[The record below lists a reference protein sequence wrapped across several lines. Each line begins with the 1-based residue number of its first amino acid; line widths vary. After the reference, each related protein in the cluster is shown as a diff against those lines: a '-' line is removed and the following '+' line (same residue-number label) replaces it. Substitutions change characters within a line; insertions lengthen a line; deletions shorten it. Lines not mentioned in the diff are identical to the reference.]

1 MYIDFHSH
9 CYRKKSP
16 FGNFCTPE
24 ELIARNEELGIERA
38 VLLPIVSP
46 EIYMPQSNED
56 ILEMAEQYP
65 DKFIPFCNIDP
76 RALTNS
82 PDAKL
87 DYLLNHYKEKGCK
100 GLGEVMP
107 NMAVMDP
114 LIQNLFRHAEK
125 VGFPVIFDGSDQ
137 LTGDFGL
144 YDDPGLPQ
152 LEHSL
157 QRFPELKIFGHG
169 PVFWAEIG
177 QLKTPA
183 ERSFIFNLNGGQIG
197 RLPKHKIDEEG
208 VVPIL
213 LRRYP
218 NLYGDLSD
226 FTAYNALARDP
237 EYAAKFIEEFQDRLF
252 FGSDM
257 CSPTMAVPLAAQLI
271 EWRDSGH
278 ITEVAF
284 NKIARE
290 NAIKLLDL

>member
-16 FGNFCTPE
+16 FGNFCTPD

-46 EIYMPQSNED
+46 EIYLPQSNED

-114 LIQNLFRHAEK
+114 LVQNLFRHAEK
-125 VGFPVIFDGSDQ
+125 VGLPVIFDGSDQ
-137 LTGDFGL
+137 LTGDLGFTTTRGFPSSSTPSSASLPLRFSGTGRCFG
-144 YDDPGLPQ
+144 
-152 LEHSL
+152 
-157 QRFPELKIFGHG
+157 
-169 PVFWAEIG
+169 
-177 QLKTPA
+177 
-183 ERSFIFNLNGGQIG
+183 
-197 RLPKHKIDEEG
+197 PK
-208 VVPIL
+208 
-213 LRRYP
+213 
-218 NLYGDLSD
+218 
-226 FTAYNALARDP
+226 
-237 EYAAKFIEEFQDRLF
+237 
-252 FGSDM
+252 
-257 CSPTMAVPLAAQLI
+257 
-271 EWRDSGH
+271 
-278 ITEVAF
+278 
-284 NKIARE
+284 
-290 NAIKLLDL
+290 